1 MVLWRESLQ
10 SGFIGRRAIR
20 CIIPGLLL
28 GARRVRVRG
37 GIWASVLA
45 VHMCVSPW
53 GVARV
58 AGGVGARRACAPGP
72 AFSLSNVGE
81 SVMGGLDI
89 PSLALDILT
98 CLKSLQRS
106 SFLVKY
112 P

>member
-37 GIWASVLA
+37 IMWASVLA
-45 VHMCVSPW
+45 VYCVYLPGAW
-53 GVARV
+53 GRV
-58 AGGVGARRACAPGP
+58 CAPGP

-81 SVMGGLDI
+81 SVMGGL
-89 PSLALDILT
+89 
-98 CLKSLQRS
+98 R
-106 SFLVKY
+106 
-112 P
+112 